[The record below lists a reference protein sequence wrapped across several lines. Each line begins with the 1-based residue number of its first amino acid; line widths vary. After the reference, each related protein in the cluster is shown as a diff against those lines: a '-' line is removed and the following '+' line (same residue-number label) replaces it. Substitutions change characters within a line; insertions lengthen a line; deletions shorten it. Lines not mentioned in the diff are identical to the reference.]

1 MREQLLRGLQLLELK
16 KKEKR
21 LIIIVLICGV
31 IIGMGVFLFDN
42 LSEVRSLQRGDY
54 GQGEEEVILAVTLD
68 GEAEIKDYELTIEV
82 EERQYTSDEILTIF
96 QLEQE
101 VLDEMILGEN
111 ESFDRVN
118 QPLNLIEKSENY
130 PIDIT
135 WKWSP
140 YSVLDSEGNLVEEEI
155 PEEGVL
161 VEIIGTLSYGEYE
174 VQYIRNAMIYQSE
187 KTNVELWLQ
196 KIEEAIQEKD
206 TESVYEKVFL
216 LPEEVDGVNIKWSYG
231 IEYRGMII
239 LLLTF
244 IGVLLWLYKKIEKK
258 KEMEKVRTMELI
270 VDYPEI
276 VNRIVL
282 LVGAGMT
289 VRGAWSK
296 MIEQY
301 DKTQLRYVHKEM
313 IITEREM
320 KNGISE
326 PEAYEHFGIRCNVSC
341 YRKLGNIL
349 SQNVR
354 KGSKGLLMILE
365 VEACEARELRKSRA
379 RLLGETAA
387 TKLLM
392 PMFLMLAIVLIV
404 IVIPAFLTVQV

>member
-231 IEYRGMII
+231 IEYRGVII
-239 LLLTF
+239 LLLTC

-296 MIEQY
+296 MIGQY